1 MTVWGLQD
9 QLAEVIDMLLDRH
22 PMGLRV
28 LTGEAPP
35 PTQEEVHLMYQA
47 GRIGDDP
54 GVRVGNPGTPPSP
67 RMDQVLMDKQ
77 KFDKII
83 ERSGGWVHLPRWQQR
98 YKALRRSD
106 RNHGHIL
113 GIIDAL
119 ERVQREWEG
128 QK

>member
-1 MTVWGLQD
+1 MTVCGLQD

-47 GRIGDDP
+47 GRVGDDP

-67 RMDQVLMDKQ
+67 RMDHVLLDKQ
-77 KFDKII
+77 KFDQLI
-83 ERSGGWVHLPRWQQR
+83 EDDRQIQRLRVERMLWASTATIVTVSGMEVEQ
-98 YKALRRSD
+98 A
-106 RNHGHIL
+106 
-113 GIIDAL
+113 
-119 ERVQREWEG
+119 
-128 QK
+128 